1 MHDFEFSWV
10 VDGFDMSDDA
20 SLDRLYEA
28 FSDVAAGSSAGRTTV
43 EFVVEAASQSEAL
56 FSTLR
61 KFESVFPQV
70 RVLRIDRDLVS
81 IPDVASRTSRTPES
95 VRLLVNGQRGPG
107 TFPSHVGILG
117 GGTRV
122 WEWAPVAGWFALTFD
137 PVEKNELI
145 DHRAA
150 CEFDA
155 HLRSSQRRSGDGP
168 IEMPLPPRAS
178 TSAA

>member
-1 MHDFEFSWV
+1 MHDFEFAWV

-70 RVLRIDRDLVS
+70 RVLRLDRDLVS
-81 IPDVASRTSRTPES
+81 IPDVASRTNRTPES
-95 VRLLVNGQRGPG
+95 VRLHFSIL
-107 TFPSHVGILG
+107 PSS
-117 GGTRV
+117 
-122 WEWAPVAGWFALTFD
+122 VA
-137 PVEKNELI
+137 KN
-145 DHRAA
+145 
-150 CEFDA
+150 C
-155 HLRSSQRRSGDGP
+155 HLLNR
-168 IEMPLPPRAS
+168 IVA
-178 TSAA
+178 